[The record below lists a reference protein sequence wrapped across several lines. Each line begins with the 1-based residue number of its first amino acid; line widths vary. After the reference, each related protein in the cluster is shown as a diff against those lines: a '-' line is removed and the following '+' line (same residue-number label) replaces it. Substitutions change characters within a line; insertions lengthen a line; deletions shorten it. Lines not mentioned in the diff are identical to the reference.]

1 MINYINTS
9 NTTTTIQSQVNEDI
23 YKGDLEIKRGD
34 IIWVQYE
41 DTIGSE
47 QSGERPAMVIQNDKG
62 NKHSPTIVVAD
73 ITSSKTKAKLP
84 VHVELKRNSTSG
96 LSKDSII
103 LFEQLKTIDKRR
115 IIKKEGEVPSNL
127 LDKINKALK
136 ISLGIN

>member
-1 MINYINTS
+1 MVNYIDTN
-9 NTTTTIQSQVNEDI
+9 NTTNTIRSQISEDI
-23 YKGDLEIKRGD
+23 YNGDLEIKRGD

-41 DTIGSE
+41 NTIGSE

-73 ITSSKTKAKLP
+73 ITGSKTKAKLP
-84 VHVELKRNSTSG
+84 VHVQLKRNSTSG

-115 IIKKEGEVPSNL
+115 IIKKEGEVPRNL
-127 LDKINKALK
+127 LGKINKALK
-136 ISLGIN
+136 ISLDIN